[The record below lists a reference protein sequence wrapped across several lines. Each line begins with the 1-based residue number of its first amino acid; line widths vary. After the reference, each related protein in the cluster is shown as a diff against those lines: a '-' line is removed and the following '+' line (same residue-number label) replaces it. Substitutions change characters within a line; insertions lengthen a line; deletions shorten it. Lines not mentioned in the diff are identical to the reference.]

1 MGEILQLLWTRQ
13 AFFFELFLQHLLICS
28 IAIVMA
34 CFIGISLGIS
44 AAERKQA
51 SGIVMGTANF
61 VYTIPSISMLG
72 FLIPL
77 SGIGNTT
84 AIIALTIYGLLPM
97 VRATYTGLTNVD
109 PLLVEAARGMG
120 STPRQLLWK
129 IKMPLALPVI
139 VSGLR
144 NMVVMTIALAGI
156 ASFVGA
162 GGLGVAIYRGITLNN
177 TAMTVAGSLL
187 IAILALASDA
197 LIGAFAKLLA
207 PGAKRNRFAIGALG
221 TTFVAALLVPLMV
234 VAFQASG
241 ATVHIATKPMTEQ
254 YIMGEI
260 LKQKIEAETDLKVQV
275 THGVGGGTS
284 NIQPGMEKGDF
295 DIYPEY
301 TGTGWAAVLKND
313 SNYAQTDFPKLNQQY
328 QSDYDMEWITS
339 YGFQNTYGIAVPDE
353 LAKQY
358 NLKTIADLTP
368 IADQLVFGAEPDF
381 FERLD
386 GYKGL
391 TSAYRIKFGNTKDI
405 DVGLKYEAIHSRQIQ
420 AMPIFTT
427 DGQLAGS
434 GLTVLRDN
442 LGYYPAYD
450 CMNVVR
456 SEILRQYPQ
465 LREILESLDGTIDEE
480 TMISMNSQVE
490 NDGAT
495 PAEVAA
501 EFLAQ
506 LEQTKGATK

>member
-1 MGEILQLLWTRQ
+1 
-13 AFFFELFLQHLLICS
+13 
-28 IAIVMA
+28 MA
-34 CFIGISLGIS
+34 CIIGISLGVG

-77 SGIGNTT
+77 TGIGNTT

-120 STPRQLLWK
+120 STRRQLLWK

-187 IAILALASDA
+187 IAILALVSDA
-197 LIGAFAKLLA
+197 LIGLFAKLLA
-207 PGAKRNRFAIGALG
+207 PGAKRNRVAVSALG
-221 TTFVAALLVPLMV
+221 TTFLAALLVPV
-234 VAFQASG
+234 VVVGVQQSG
-241 ATVHIATKPMTEQ
+241 TTIHIATKPMTEQ
-254 YIMGEI
+254 YIIGEI
-260 LKQKIEAETDLKVQV
+260 LKQKIEAETDLKVQI
-275 THGVGGGTS
+275 TQGVGGGTS
-284 NIQPGMEKGDF
+284 NIHPGMEKGDF

-301 TGTGWAAVLKND
+301 TGTGWAAVLKHD
-313 SNYAQTDFPKLNQQY
+313 SNYAQADFPKLVEQY
-328 QSDYDMEWITS
+328 QNDYDMEWITS

-358 NLKTIADLTP
+358 NLKTISDLAP

-386 GYKGL
+386 GYNGL
-391 TSAYRIKFGNTKDI
+391 TAAYRIEFGSTKDI
-405 DVGLKYEAIHSRQIQ
+405 DVGLKYEAMRSGQIQ

-427 DGQLAGS
+427 DGELADS
-434 GLTVLRDN
+434 GLTVLEDN
-442 LGYYPAYD
+442 LGFYPAYD
-450 CMNVVR
+450 CMNVIRGDV
-456 SEILRQYPQ
+456 LRMYPQ
-465 LREILESLDGTIDEE
+465 LREILESLEGTIDEE
-480 TMISMNSQVE
+480 AMISMNSRVE
-490 NDGAT
+490 NNGAT
-495 PAEVAA
+495 PAEVARD
-501 EFLAQ
+501 FLPR
-506 LEQTKGATK
+506 

>member
-1 MGEILQLLWTRQ
+1 MSEIFELLWDRQ
-13 AFFFELFLQHLLICS
+13 SFFVELFLQHLLICS

-34 CFIGISLGIS
+34 CVIGISLGI
-44 AAERKQA
+44 AATERKQA
-51 SGIVMGTANF
+51 RGVVMNTANF

-72 FLIPL
+72 FLIPVT
-77 SGIGNTT
+77 GIGNTT

-97 VRATYTGLTNVD
+97 VRSTYTGLTNVD
-109 PLLVEAARGMG
+109 PLLIEAARGMG
-120 STPRQLLWK
+120 STDRQLLWK

-139 VSGLR
+139 ISGLR

-187 IAILALASDA
+187 IAILALVSDA
-197 LIGAFAKLLA
+197 LIGLFAKLIK
-207 PGAKRNRFAIGALG
+207 PGAQRNRVAVSALG
-221 TTFVAALLVPLMV
+221 TAFVAALLVPIV
-234 VAFQASG
+234 VVFSQASG
-241 ATVHIATKPMTEQ
+241 ATIHIATKPMTEQ
-254 YIMGEI
+254 YIIGEI
-260 LKQKIEAETDLKVQV
+260 LKQKIEADSDLTVQL
-275 THGVGGGTS
+275 TQGVGGGTS

-313 SNYAQTDFPKLNQQY
+313 SNYAQTDFPKLSQQY
-328 QSDYDMEWITS
+328 QSDYDMEWITA

-353 LAKQY
+353 LAKKY
-358 NLKTIADLTP
+358 NLKNISDLAP
-368 IADQLVFGAEPDF
+368 IADQLVIGAEPDF

-391 TSAYRIKFGNTKDI
+391 TAAYRIKFAGTKDI
-405 DVGLKYEAIHSRQIQ
+405 DVSLKYEAIRGGQIQ

-427 DGQLAGS
+427 DGELANS
-434 GLTVLRDN
+434 GLTVLKDN
-442 LGYYPAYD
+442 LGFYPAYD

-456 SEILRQYPQ
+456 GDILRQYPQ
-465 LREILESLDGTIDEE
+465 LQGILETLAGTIDEE
-480 TMISMNSQVE
+480 TMISMNSRVE

-495 PAEVAA
+495 PAEVAHD
-501 EFLAQ
+501 FLAT
-506 LEQTKGATK
+506 LDQTKEATK